1 MLQKSEPFVYH
12 RALMAAEPEPPER
25 EFAAAVLRRR
35 CDALLEEAAALVDA
49 PREDSVHDTRVQ
61 SRRLRAALE
70 AFEDLLP
77 PRPAR
82 ALYDAARAITR
93 ALGRPRE
100 TGVALALLEEL
111 PDTGDPAEKLCREY
125 LAERLR
131 KKLRKQEKRLK
142 RRLKASDLARLRSRV
157 EDLLGAASRRETP
170 RTAPCDGGR
179 TIQRARRIFGETAR
193 PLLEFDASRDF
204 AGADDERL
212 HALRIAAK
220 KLRYAMEVFDPAWPG
235 GLEEAIAR
243 ARALQDVGGIYHDWS
258 VLCTGLEKEIG
269 RLERNGSPGL
279 AAGVGRIAALARERK
294 AQLRQEIL
302 PALAGL
308 QATLRKLRIRAKRA
322 GGAPPARS
330 GGRTK

>member
-1 MLQKSEPFVYH
+1 MTADTEPV
-12 RALMAAEPEPPER
+12 ER
-25 EFAAAVLRRR
+25 EFAAAVLRRK
-35 CDALLEEAAALVDA
+35 CDALLGEAAALVDA
-49 PREDSVHDTRVQ
+49 PHEESVHDTRVQ

-70 AFEDLLP
+70 AFADLLP

-100 TGVALALLEEL
+100 TGVALALLEQL

-131 KKLRKQEKRLK
+131 KKLRKQAKRLK
-142 RRLKASDLARLRSRV
+142 RRLNASDRARLRSRV
-157 EDLLGAASRRETP
+157 EDLFGAMSRRATA
-170 RTAPCDGGR
+170 RTAPRNMGR
-179 TIQRARRIFGETAR
+179 IMQRARRIFGETAR

-204 AGADDERL
+204 AAADDERL

-220 KLRYAMEVFDPAWPG
+220 KLRYAMEVFDPAWQG

-243 ARALQDVGGIYHDWS
+243 ARALQDAGGTYHDWS
-258 VLCTGLEKEIG
+258 VLCTGLEKEIS
-269 RLERNGSPGL
+269 RLEENSSPGL
-279 AAGVGRIAALARERK
+279 AAGVGRIAAVARERK
-294 AQLRQEIL
+294 AQLRQGIL

-308 QATLRKLRIRAKRA
+308 QATLRKLRIRTKRA
-322 GGAPPARS
+322 GSGPPARS
-330 GGRTK
+330 GGKTK